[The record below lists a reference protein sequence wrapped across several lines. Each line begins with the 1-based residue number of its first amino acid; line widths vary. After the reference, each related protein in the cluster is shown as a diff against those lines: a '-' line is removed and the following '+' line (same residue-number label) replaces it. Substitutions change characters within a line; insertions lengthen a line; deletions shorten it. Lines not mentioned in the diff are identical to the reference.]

1 MSVKITDKTE
11 DCQRRTAIKQAT
23 TQLKNLVTNGCH
35 ISEWEAIA
43 LVKVVE
49 EIFLDNPALK
59 AIQPGQMPFLCVSA
73 KEGAGKPLKSC
84 QMVQVL
90 LTVLHEE
97 DGKEHE
103 TSSAKNRQ
111 VHMRQRRLQ
120 RLAIEARDQGG
131 LLSQEDL
138 AVLLQCDVKSI
149 QRDIKDLQ
157 KNGLIIPTR
166 GTVQDIGP
174 GVTHREL
181 VVRNYVAKG
190 MEAPDIARATRHSL
204 KAVDNYLRK
213 FGQVFFLREKGFCD
227 LDISVTTGLSLYG
240 VKAFSEV
247 YHSLKGTEGF
257 KRRRD
262 ELFTQGSEYY
272 ASAEKKSSSSVNA

>member
-1 MSVKITDKTE
+1 MSVKITDKIE
-11 DCQRRTAIKQAT
+11 DSQRRAAVKQAS
-23 TQLKNLVTNGCH
+23 TQLKNLVTAGCG
-35 ISEWEAIA
+35 ISPWEADS

-49 EIFLDNPALK
+49 DVFLDNPVLK

-97 DGKEHE
+97 DGKELG
-103 TSSAKNRQ
+103 TASAKNHQ

-120 RLAIEARDQGG
+120 RLACEARDQGG

-138 AVLLQCDVKSI
+138 AQLLQCDVKSI
-149 QRDIKDLQ
+149 QRDVKDLQ
-157 KNGLIIPTR
+157 KVGLVVPTR

-181 VVRNYVAKG
+181 VVRCYVEKS

-204 KAVDNYLRK
+204 KAVDNYLSK
-213 FGQVFFLREKGFCD
+213 YGQVCFLREKGFTD
-227 LDISVTTGLSLYG
+227 LEISVTTGISLYG
-240 VKAFSEV
+240 VKSFNDLYQA
-247 YHSLKGTEGF
+247 LKGSEGF
-257 KRRRD
+257 KRRRA
-262 ELFTQGSEYY
+262 ELFNQGETYY
-272 ASAEKKSSSSVNA
+272 ASAEKKSSSPANA